1 MKYWPRSPVS
11 GGGRGR
17 KEALGTLGPRGR
29 GGKEEGEEYEDWG
42 PVSISSV
49 SFSSGLKHHLVSNG
63 VDTFLG
69 FCRVVKQ
76 TSRGISSQISFGVS
90 LGTRR

>member
-1 MKYWPRSPVS
+1 M
-11 GGGRGR
+11 
-17 KEALGTLGPRGR
+17 
-29 GGKEEGEEYEDWG
+29 EEGEEYEDRG

-49 SFSSGLKHHLVSNG
+49 SFSSGLKHHLVSSG

-90 LGTRR
+90 LGTKR